1 VRPAADGLP
10 MTRIQEKFRE
20 LKRQNQKAFIPYIT
34 LGDPD
39 LETTHQ
45 LVLELEKSG
54 ADIIELG
61 VPFSDPLAD
70 GPVIQRATERALRN
84 GFSLKKGLQMV
95 SEVRKRTALPLVL
108 FSYYNPL
115 FAYGLSSLAK
125 EARSSGIDGFLITD
139 LSVEE
144 APVPLGLIKETGL
157 DAVFLAA
164 PTSTEKRIEKIAR
177 FSSGFIY
184 AVSRTGVTGM
194 QESISEE
201 VRPLLDKIRAHS
213 HLPVAVGFGISEPG
227 QVQEICRVADGVV
240 VGSAIVRSIEENLGS
255 PHLAEKVGDFTRWLK
270 GGG

>member
-1 VRPAADGLP
+1 
-10 MTRIQEKFRE
+10 MTRIQEKFQE
-20 LKRQNQKAFIPYIT
+20 LKHRKQKAFIPYIT

-70 GPVIQRATERALRN
+70 GPVIQRASERALRN
-84 GFSLKKGLQMV
+84 GFSLKKGLKMV
-95 SEVRKRTALPLVL
+95 SEVRKQTALPLVL

-115 FAYGLSSLAK
+115 FAYGLPALAK
-125 EARSSGIDGFLITD
+125 EARASGIDGFLITD

-144 APVPLGLIKETGL
+144 AQVPVGLIKEMGL

-164 PTSTEKRIEKIAR
+164 PTSTGERIEKIAR

-194 QESISEE
+194 QKSISEE
-201 VRPLLDKIRAHS
+201 VRPLVDRI
-213 HLPVAVGFGISEPG
+213 
-227 QVQEICRVADGVV
+227 
-240 VGSAIVRSIEENLGS
+240 
-255 PHLAEKVGDFTRWLK
+255 
-270 GGG
+270 

>member
-1 VRPAADGLP
+1 

-20 LKRQNQKAFIPYIT
+20 LKHQNQKAFIPYIT

-39 LETTHQ
+39 LETSHQ

-61 VPFSDPLAD
+61 IPFSDPLAD
-70 GPVIQRATERALRN
+70 GPVIQRATERSLRN
-84 GFSLKKGLQMV
+84 GFTLKKGLKMV
-95 SEVRKRTALPLVL
+95 SELRKQTALPLVL

-115 FAYGLSSLAK
+115 FAYGLPSLAK

-144 APVPLGLIKETGL
+144 AQVPLGIIKEMGL
-157 DAVFLAA
+157 DAVFLVA
-164 PTSTEKRIEKIAR
+164 PTSTEERIAKIAR

-194 QESISEE
+194 QKSISQE
-201 VRPLLDKIRAHS
+201 VRPLLERIRAYS
-213 HLPVAVGFGISEPG
+213 NLPVAVGFGISEPG

-240 VGSAIVRSIEENLGS
+240 VGSAIVSSIEENLGD
-255 PHLAEKVGDFTRWLK
+255 PHLTGKVGDFTRWLK
-270 GGG
+270 AGG